1 MCVTVNASS
10 GEKHMKIGLI
20 TLSVLALA
28 VVAAFVFLGIQS
40 RGASAPGVSETSLRA
55 CDDKPNCVSSSAPSN
70 SPRYIAAFQF
80 SAGGEDA
87 LWAKLVKIVAAEGG
101 ELNENSRPYLA
112 ATFKSRLFG
121 FIDDF
126 ECLLDQDAGVIH
138 VRAGARVGHSDF
150 DVNRK
155 RVEKV
160 RAKLVL

>member
-1 MCVTVNASS
+1 
-10 GEKHMKIGLI
+10 MKIGLI
-20 TLSVLALA
+20 TLSVLGLA
-28 VVAAFVFLGIQS
+28 VVAAFIFLGIQS
-40 RGASAPGVSETSLRA
+40 RDASAPGMSDTSLRV

-70 SPRYIAAFQF
+70 SPHYVAAFQF

-87 LWAKLVKIVAAEGG
+87 LWAKLVNIVAAEGG
-101 ELNENSRPYLA
+101 ELNENASPYLA
-112 ATFKSRLFG
+112 ATFKSKLFG

-126 ECLLDQDAGVIH
+126 ECLIDQDAGVVH

-160 RAKLVL
+160 RAKLAL

>member
-1 MCVTVNASS
+1 
-10 GEKHMKIGLI
+10 MKIGLI
-20 TLSVLALA
+20 TLSVLGLA
-28 VVAAFVFLGIQS
+28 VVAAFIFLGIQS
-40 RGASAPGVSETSLRA
+40 RGASAPGMSETSLRA

-70 SPRYIAAFQF
+70 SPHYIAAFQF
-80 SAGGEDA
+80 SAGDEDP
-87 LWAKLVKIVAAEGG
+87 LWAKLVKIIEAEGG

-112 ATFKSRLFG
+112 ATFKSKIFG

-160 RAKLVL
+160 RANLAL